1 MFGGDKVRLDDK
13 DIRRVIIER
22 LQSYKN
28 CQVYEEVTV
37 PSGKARADLVA
48 INGHVTA
55 YEIKSD
61 FDSLKRLSSQITEYD
76 LNFERNYVVVGEK
89 YVESV
94 AYIVPKYWGIILV
107 SGEELNALKIRFIRK
122 ARLNPNISFSNF
134 MSLLSSNQIKFLA
147 KQLSVFTKEYSKTEI
162 QKMFKQDLVEKID
175 STISMT
181 AKNNLKKRIRENLK
195 KEAF

>member
-147 KQLSVFTKEYSKTEI
+147 KQ
-162 QKMFKQDLVEKID
+162 
-175 STISMT
+175 
-181 AKNNLKKRIRENLK
+181 
-195 KEAF
+195 

>member
-89 YVESV
+89 YVESIFSTKSCLNIFCISV
-94 AYIVPKYWGIILV
+94 LLYSLV
-107 SGEELNALKIRFIRK
+107 NTDNCF
-122 ARLNPNISFSNF
+122 
-134 MSLLSSNQIKFLA
+134 
-147 KQLSVFTKEYSKTEI
+147 
-162 QKMFKQDLVEKID
+162 
-175 STISMT
+175 
-181 AKNNLKKRIRENLK
+181 AKNFIWFEESNDIKLLKEILGFNLAFLINRIFK
-195 KEAF
+195 AFNSSPLTNIIPQYFGTI